1 MKNVNDLKKIAIN
14 SAFAVE
20 EAETKAKKFNNDEEM
35 ENEFFVSGEKLAK
48 KIFAD
53 EVLVETNYNKN
64 ELKDFIKNNGD
75 FFKFDEEKIENLSY
89 KDMVKMVNNSTENI
103 IDFRNDVKPL
113 FERTFAE
120 YGEEDTLN
128 ECKQD
133 YFESLGRKKLLP
145 ILLKEIEKNVEHF
158 KNVKGFMINDVDNE
172 FGREDDYY
180 QFRDKLMKDV
190 SNEFYNTFI
199 TVEKDEIKEEKEK
212 LIKFF
217 EVNPILANDFLKF
230 ISSNKIDENLFE
242 ELYDKL
248 EDVMDKTVSQEDGK
262 QIEFVSPYEIDKNGK
277 LSFEI
282 KREEVSLKEI
292 KEELYEEITK
302 KITKNLKSNFG
313 DYAFSTYEFLNEN
326 ALDKYSIG
334 ELTDRTTKEKTYK
347 IIHKDDLEDEVLYRL
362 TGYST
367 NDYPESEKNTDLKLY
382 ITDVKENNE
391 TSKELLEI
399 YEENKN
405 KSNEEITQK
414 IVKYLEN
421 KDIFH
426 QNIEINEKGL
436 EKATNFE
443 KAIHLLEANLRQVD
457 LGFGDKTS
465 YSGTMYQVNGEN
477 YFSINLKEKGNK
489 QEVNIEAKTLNNLK
503 EKVIDFVGKD
513 IENNKTNSEYMQKIR
528 KENFEKLK
536 ELDLKNLEIETD
548 KNFSFEFTNKNRDND
563 KYSYLLIM
571 ETEKAK
577 HLTVNFGNDDF
588 KNIAYA
594 LTDKNYS
601 EVFYKE
607 YLRYGSFSYDK
618 IDYLKEKN
626 VEIIKKVDENKQKE
640 TFQEIKADII
650 MSAMEINGRRQY
662 LEKSEDDYVTRF
674 LKGIDE
680 CFEDR
685 IGTLKDKEEF
695 IAKRHEELGLTL
707 NSNGKISELY
717 SPDESEYKDNINTF
731 LDNIKENIKE
741 EIGNRFDFDLSEEIN
756 NINKKL
762 GKEYFE
768 NAKENLYTNEKKKA
782 IDLIKKEYL
791 PIRPQTMSLQKEF
804 LRNAIPILL
813 SEDKMGLT
821 KKEMEE
827 LKNISDDKKE
837 ELKEKVNNYFNSYSE
852 QAKDTKN
859 DFVFKWNINNF
870 YLSDYD
876 SYSKELDIK
885 IPKGKTVKKE
895 VKKNIE
901 VEKEIDI

>member
-1 MKNVNDLKKIAIN
+1 MNK
-14 SAFAVE
+14 
-20 EAETKAKKFNNDEEM
+20 M
-35 ENEFFVSGEKLAK
+35 NE
-48 KIFAD
+48 I
-53 EVLVETNYNKN
+53 
-64 ELKDFIKNNGD
+64 
-75 FFKFDEEKIENLSY
+75 
-89 KDMVKMVNNSTENI
+89 
-103 IDFRNDVKPL
+103 
-113 FERTFAE
+113 
-120 YGEEDTLN
+120 
-128 ECKQD
+128 
-133 YFESLGRKKLLP
+133 
-145 ILLKEIEKNVEHF
+145 
-158 KNVKGFMINDVDNE
+158 
-172 FGREDDYY
+172 
-180 QFRDKLMKDV
+180 
-190 SNEFYNTFI
+190 
-199 TVEKDEIKEEKEK
+199 KDE
-212 LIKFF
+212 L
-217 EVNPILANDFLKF
+217 N
-230 ISSNKIDENLFE
+230 
-242 ELYDKL
+242 
-248 EDVMDKTVSQEDGK
+248 QEIAK
-262 QIEFVSPYEIDKNGK
+262 SII
-277 LSFEI
+277 
-282 KREEVSLKEI
+282 
-292 KEELYEEITK
+292 
-302 KITKNLKSNFG
+302 KNLKSNYG
-313 DYAFSTYEFLNEN
+313 DYAFSTYEFLNDN
-326 ALDKYSIG
+326 VLDKYSIG
-334 ELTDRTTKEKTYK
+334 ELTDRTSKEKIYK
-347 IIHKDDLEDEVLYRL
+347 IVYKEDLEDEVLHRL
-362 TGYST
+362 TGYSI
-367 NDYPESEKNTDLKLY
+367 NDYPENEKNTDLKLY

-399 YEENKN
+399 YQENKN

-414 IVKYLEN
+414 IVEYLEK

-426 QNIEINEKGL
+426 QNIEISEKGL

-443 KAIHLLEANLRQVD
+443 NAIHLLEANLKQVD

-477 YFSINLKEKGNK
+477 YFNINFKEKRNK
-489 QEVNIEAKTLNNLK
+489 KEVNIEAKTLNDLK

-536 ELDLKNLEIETD
+536 GLDLKNLEIETD

-571 ETEKAK
+571 ETEKVK

-626 VEIIKKVDENKQKE
+626 VEIIKKVDENKKKE

-650 MSAMEINGRRQY
+650 ISAMEINGRRQY

-685 IGTLKDKEEF
+685 ISTLKDKEEF
-695 IAKRHEELGLTL
+695 ITKRHEELELTL
-707 NSNGKISELY
+707 NSDGKISELY

-762 GKEYFE
+762 GREDFE
-768 NAKENLYTNEKKKA
+768 NAKENLYNNERKKA
-782 IDLIKKEYL
+782 IDLVKKEYL

-895 VKKNIE
+895 IKKEKSVE
-901 VEKEIDI
+901 VEKEMCM